1 MITLQGE
8 RFHGRKEY
16 SWLPGRQALC
26 LRRSGAVECATS
38 PHPVRIL
45 VIRART
51 EAAISKKSKNRSR
64 RSGGS
69 SGKHGGANKTGGS
82 GKHGAA
88 QGRRRPG
95 TVVALLVLTAV
106 QAVGAIGGG
115 IGLVRDPIDN
125 IGMPLSMLE
134 GSPFKDYLIP
144 GIILLVVVGIFAL
157 FVWAGLLRRWKPAW
171 WLSLASGGGL
181 VVWIIVE
188 AAMLGYLPGAGIGMQ
203 IAMGLLGVAIVVL
216 TLLRPTRR
224 YFGIGR

>member
-1 MITLQGE
+1 ME
-8 RFHGRKEY
+8 
-16 SWLPGRQALC
+16 
-26 LRRSGAVECATS
+26 AV
-38 PHPVRIL
+38 
-45 VIRART
+45 
-51 EAAISKKSKNRSR
+51 ISKKSRNKPRK
-64 RSGGS
+64 SGGAP
-69 SGKHGGANKTGGS
+69 GKHGAASKTGGS
-82 GKHGAA
+82 GKRGTA
-88 QGRRRPG
+88 QGRGRPG

-106 QAVGAIGGG
+106 QAIGAIAGG

-181 VVWIIVE
+181 VIWIIVE
-188 AAMLGYLPGAGIGMQ
+188 VAMLGYLPGAGIGMQ